1 MDLPKATRL
10 EFDDHRTTLSGG
22 TTPQAVLAVGIGD
35 LASKVFRHDPPAPY
49 EMEQAIDLVEDALT
63 ATGLKRA
70 VRADLLI
77 SDEPLCALLVATRAA
92 ASRVK
97 KWKPSFSGWRRFRSA
112 TLACSTVCLQA
123 GAWLRRCWCCA
134 NVCTT
139 WALQAWCAES
149 TRQLAAGRRP
159 NQTLE

>member
-70 VRADLLI
+70 ERADLLI
-77 SDEPLCALLVATRAA
+77 SDEPLCALLGLQTMGSRLTSEEVEAKFQRLASVSLGHPGLLDGLPSGGSSGRVAA
-92 ASRVK
+92 ALLVLRECVHHLG
-97 KWKPSFSGWRRFRSA
+97 F
-112 TLACSTVCLQA
+112 A
-123 GAWLRRCWCCA
+123 GVVR
-134 NVCTT
+134 
-139 WALQAWCAES
+139 
-149 TRQLAAGRRP
+149 
-159 NQTLE
+159 

>member
-77 SDEPLCALLVATRAA
+77 SDEPLCALLGLQTTGSRVTSEEVEAKFQRLASVSLGHPGLLDSLPSGGRVAA
-92 ASRVK
+92 ALLVLRECVHHLG
-97 KWKPSFSGWRRFRSA
+97 F
-112 TLACSTVCLQA
+112 A
-123 GAWLRRCWCCA
+123 GVVR
-134 NVCTT
+134 
-139 WALQAWCAES
+139 
-149 TRQLAAGRRP
+149 
-159 NQTLE
+159 